1 MPGSAGLQGQVDGG
15 VPRLAKLRGNRARIH
30 TIASGHGASNVRVFG
45 SVARGDDGPGSDVD
59 LLVDLDVQTRGL
71 LPLAAMSDELSALL
85 DERVDV
91 VASGALAREVLT
103 SALSEAVPL

>member
-1 MPGSAGLQGQVDGG
+1 MPCSDGLQGQVDGG
-15 VPRLAKLRGNRARIH
+15 VPRLAKLRANRARIH
-30 TIASGHGASNVRVFG
+30 TIASGHGASNVRFFG

-59 LLVDLDVQTRGL
+59 LLVDLDVHTRGL
-71 LPLAAMSDELSALL
+71 LPLAAMSDELSVLL

>member
-1 MPGSAGLQGQVDGG
+1 MPGPVDAQRQSDDG
-15 VPRLAKLRGNRARIH
+15 VPRMARLRANRDRILR
-30 TIASGHGASNVRVFG
+30 IAHRHGSSNVRVFG

-59 LLVDLDVQTRGL
+59 LLVDLDVHTRGL
-71 LPLAAMSDELSALL
+71 LPLAAMSDELSVLL

>member
-15 VPRLAKLRGNRARIH
+15 VPRLAKLRANRARIH

-59 LLVDLDVQTRGL
+59 LLVDLDVHTCGL
-71 LPLAAMSDELSALL
+71 LPLVAMANELSALL
-85 DERVDV
+85 GEPVDV
-91 VASGALAREVLT
+91 VASSALAPDVLA
-103 SALSEAVPL
+103 SALLEAVPL